1 VQRPG
6 TEFFLNKKTAKTI
19 KEKDNLTYGSVN
31 NMLPDD
37 MISTSDDLDDLITTI
52 GTQGIDLL
60 DGPIYDVAI
69 IGGGPAG
76 YTAAVRATEYGLKV
90 ALIEQSDKL
99 GGTCLHVGCI
109 PTKALLFNAE
119 IWEHL
124 QHAADFGIE
133 GIGAPT
139 LNWATVLRRKN
150 AIIARHA
157 NGLDFLMKK
166 HKIARI
172 EGYGRLTGPAREG
185 VLSVEVTAASGEVS
199 PLKTKN
205 VILATGSEA
214 KMLPGLEAGGR
225 ILTNIEILAIDE
237 LPKSLIVI
245 GAGAVGMEFGSLFRS
260 FGAEVTILEFLPRVV
275 PVEDE
280 EISREITRL
289 FKKRGIEVNTGAK
302 VEKAEET
309 ETGVKVTFTDTN
321 GKTQVREAEKVLVA
335 VGRAGR
341 TGGIGV
347 EKTRIE
353 LDRGFIRVNEAQE
366 TAEPGVFAIGD
377 IVAALPQLAHV
388 GAMSGMIAA
397 ARIAGKPFRP
407 VRRDRIPACTYTEPQ
422 IGSVG
427 LTETQAKEKGYAV
440 KVGKFPFAGNSK
452 ATILG
457 NHDGFVK
464 VVAEQK
470 YGEILG
476 VHILGPQATE
486 LIAQAVAVL
495 ELEGTVEELMFT
507 IHAHPTLA
515 ESLLDAYGAAEGMAI
530 NA

>member
-1 VQRPG
+1 M
-6 TEFFLNKKTAKTI
+6 E
-19 KEKDNLTYGSVN
+19 
-31 NMLPDD
+31 
-37 MISTSDDLDDLITTI
+37 
-52 GTQGIDLL
+52 LL
-60 DGPIYDVAI
+60 LAETIYDVAI

-76 YTAAVRATEYGLKV
+76 YTAAIRAAEYGLKV
-90 ALIEQSDKL
+90 ALIEESTKL

-119 IWEHL
+119 IWDHL
-124 QHAADFGIE
+124 KHAVEFGIE
-133 GIGAPT
+133 GLGTPT
-139 LNWATVLRRKN
+139 LNWAAVLQRKD
-150 AIIARHA
+150 AIITKHVK
-157 NGLDFLMKK
+157 GLDFLMKK

-172 EGYGRLTGPAREG
+172 EGYGRLTGHASDG
-185 VLSVEVTAASGEVS
+185 VHTVEVKSVSGEIS
-199 PLKTKN
+199 PVKAKN

-214 KMLPGLEAGGR
+214 KMLPGLAPDDR
-225 ILTNIEILAIDE
+225 ILTNIEILAME
-237 LPKSLIVI
+237 QVPKSLIII
-245 GAGAVGMEFGSLFRS
+245 GAGAVGMEFASLFRT
-260 FGAEVTILEFLPRVV
+260 FGTEVTILEFLPRVV

-280 EISREITRL
+280 EISKEITRL
-289 FKKRGIEVNTGAK
+289 FKKRGIDVNTGAK
-302 VEKAEET
+302 VEKVEKT
-309 ETGVKVTFTDTN
+309 ESGVKVTYIDVN
-321 GKTQVREAEKVLVA
+321 GATQVKEAEKVLVA

-341 TGGIGV
+341 TGDLGL

-353 LDRGFIRVNEAQE
+353 LERGLIQVNEAQE

-377 IVAALPQLAHV
+377 IVAGLPQLAHV

-397 ARIAGKPFRP
+397 AKIADRAFRP
-407 VRRDRIPACTYTEPQ
+407 VRRDRIPGCTYTEPQ

-427 LTETQAKEKGYAV
+427 LTEAQAKEKGYEV

-457 NHDGFVK
+457 SHDGFVK
-464 VVAEQK
+464 VVADAR

-486 LIAQAVAVL
+486 LIAEAVAVL
-495 ELEGTVEELMFT
+495 ELEGTAEELMFT

-515 ESLLDAYGAAEGMAI
+515 ESLLDAYGAVEGMAI